1 MDKIDRGIIKL
12 LRKKADM
19 PFLHVAEKLGI
30 SPVTVQNRYEKMI
43 KNGAIF
49 GTSLI
54 LDIEKIGFDGKAFL
68 FIKKTKDSDIEK
80 TIDDLSKI
88 KNLFCVVEIIGG
100 FELMAMMV
108 FRNVAEMKKIVY
120 EIKSLP
126 SIEKV
131 ELAVS
136 DESFYPF
143 RREFRKINPL
153 K

>member
-1 MDKIDRGIIKL
+1 MDRIDRGIIKL
-12 LRKKADM
+12 LREKADM

-30 SPVTVQNRYEKMI
+30 SPVTARNRYEKMI

-54 LDIEKIGFDGKAFL
+54 LDISKIGFNGKAFF
-68 FIKKTKDSDIEK
+68 FIKTTKDSDIGK

-88 KNLFCVVEIIGG
+88 RNLFFVVEIIGR
-100 FELMAMMV
+100 FELMVMVV
-108 FRNVAEMKKIVY
+108 FRNITEMKKIVY
-120 EIKSLP
+120 TIKALP

-136 DESFYPF
+136 DEIFYPF
-143 RREFRKINPL
+143 RREYRKINPL